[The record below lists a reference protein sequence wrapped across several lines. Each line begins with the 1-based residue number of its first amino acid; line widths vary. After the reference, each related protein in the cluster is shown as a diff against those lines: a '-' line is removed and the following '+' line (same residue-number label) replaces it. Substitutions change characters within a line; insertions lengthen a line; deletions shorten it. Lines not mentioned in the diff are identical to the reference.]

1 VTTPPELQL
10 AQGDLRLLTTPAAA
24 DLLRR
29 ALPARMAYVDR
40 RGEPRIVPT
49 WFHWNGREIVMATW
63 TYGPHVRHP
72 ARRIDD
78 LTRRPSVAISI
89 DTDDTPPL
97 ALQVRGAAEIDEVDG
112 IAEEYALAAHRYLG
126 DDAGPYLAQFDAA
139 AVGMARIVVRPRW
152 VGLLDFDARL
162 PGPLGGVS

>member
-1 VTTPPELQL
+1 MTDPRPDQQL
-10 AQGDLRLLTTPAAA
+10 AQGDPRLLATPAAA
-24 DLLRR
+24 DLLQR

-40 RGEPRIVPT
+40 RAEPRIVPT

-63 TYGPHVRHP
+63 THGPHVRHP

-78 LTRRPSVAISI
+78 LSRRPSVAISI

-97 ALQVRGAAEIDEVDG
+97 ALQVRGPVEIDEVDG

-126 DDAGPYLAQFDAA
+126 DDAGPYLAQFDA
-139 AVGMARIVVRPRW
+139 VGMARIVVRPRW

-162 PGPLGGVS
+162 PGPLGGVG